1 VPTLFASRGFL
12 VDEAKT
18 ELSSGAMLGRIVATL
33 YIDDV
38 RSPRGSP
45 YALSR
50 ARPPPSPRRRLT
62 PHPTYVS
69 F

>member
-18 ELSSGAMLGRIVATL
+18 ELSSGAMLGRIVGTL
-33 YIDDV
+33 YVDDV

-45 YALSR
+45 HASR
-50 ARPPPSPRRRLT
+50 VPGRHLRPPSLDT
-62 PHPTYVS
+62 HPIYVS
-69 F
+69 Y